1 MYMCIYYM
9 RSVVCMCG
17 VWLHVCCMCGV
28 VCLQCAVYICSM
40 WCVWRGVCVY
50 VWCGVV
56 CLQCVMCIYVACG
69 VWGCV
74 CMCGVTVCVCACG
87 MRLLPYPC
95 YHELSNPVSPTHCS
109 KDTRSVKA
117 RVASLRS

>member
-1 MYMCIYYM
+1 MYVY
-9 RSVVCMCG
+9 VVCVVQM
-17 VWLHVCCMCGV
+17 VRVMCGV

-69 VWGCV
+69 VCVGCV
-74 CMCGVTVCVCACG
+74 CVFHVWCSVFAVCDVYICSMWCVGVCVYVWCYCVCVC
-87 MRLLPYPC
+87 MRHAPAAIPLLP
-95 YHELSNPVSPTHCS
+95 
-109 KDTRSVKA
+109 
-117 RVASLRS
+117 